1 MNLKSLRFDNRL
13 HIGFTLLLV
22 WFAAIWHF
30 RESGDILLIILYP
43 LLAIATTAALD
54 VGLTW
59 FRFRKTYLPTA
70 AVVSGFLIGLIIS
83 PSGPLYVILTAA
95 ILASVS
101 KQFLSAGARQH
112 IFNPA
117 AFGIMGAYFAF
128 GTTVSWWAVSW
139 SWYPLLIIV
148 PLIARILWKLKR
160 LILPATFLVLF
171 FVYLAVTT
179 SLNFALRT
187 IVDPT
192 VVMFAM
198 IMLPEPITSPAVK
211 YFKFAFGPIVATLA
225 IVISAWGKIP
235 EIFLP
240 ALLFSNLGSF
250 LLLRL
255 KNFSKKQVQ

>member
-1 MNLKSLRFDNRL
+1 MNLKSLWKDNRL
-13 HIGFTLLLV
+13 HVGFTLCLV
-22 WFAAIWHF
+22 WLLNLWHF
-30 RESGDILLIILYP
+30 RESDNILQIILYP
-43 LLAIATTAALD
+43 PLAIGLIAALD
-54 VGLTW
+54 VILTGL
-59 FRFRKTYLPTA
+59 RFRKIYLPTA

-83 PSGPLYVILTAA
+83 PSEPFYVILTAA
-95 ILASVS
+95 ILASFS
-101 KQFLSAGARQH
+101 KQFLAAGARQH

-117 AFGIMGAYFAF
+117 AFGIIGVYFAF
-128 GTTVSWWAVSW
+128 GTTVSWWGVSW

-148 PLIARILWKLKR
+148 PLIARTLWKLKR
-160 LILPATFLVLF
+160 LALPATFLALY
-171 FVYLAVTT
+171 FVYLATTT

-192 VVMFAM
+192 TVMFAM
-198 IMLPEPITSPAVK
+198 IMLPEPITSPAVG

-255 KNFSKKQVQ
+255 KNFPKK